1 MFTEVAT
8 EDLLREVR
16 AYDFEAEPAHEFGAS
31 RIDAIVGLDR
41 AIRAAQAEQLAQI
54 AALHQERS
62 EFMGINRGDPT
73 LSVIGEVGM
82 ARNIGPTAAGTQVG
96 LALGLSRLPRVQ
108 ELFAAGQISE
118 PVVRAVVNESVCLA
132 EDDSV
137 ILDGEIA
144 PQLPGLTPVRARQL
158 TARAVIRIDAD
169 AARERAQR
177 NRADQRVSMFPDT
190 DGIAIL
196 QVRGPAEQIVAAHT
210 ALDDWARALRADG
223 DGRTVGQ
230 IMTQTLVERV
240 TGQRYADDLGVE
252 VQLVMDAPTLMGE
265 GGEPVDLV
273 GYGPIS
279 PAVADDIIAM
289 APDPTIRRLL
299 VDPVDGTLLVREPRR
314 RHFDAPT
321 SGHIRARDRRCR
333 QPGCDLKIRHNDHIH
348 AHIDGGVS
356 TTDNGQGLC
365 VRSHTLKHLP
375 GWMVTSKGKATI
387 WRTPTG
393 HTYISHPPPLLP
405 KDQPRHL
412 RQ

>member
-1 MFTEVAT
+1 MFSEVAT

-16 AYDFEAEPAHEFGAS
+16 AYDFEGEPEHEFGAS

-41 AIRAAQAEQLAQI
+41 VLRAVQAEQLAQI
-54 AALHQERS
+54 AALHDERV
-62 EFMGINRGDPT
+62 EFMGISRGDPS

-82 ARNIGPTAAGTQVG
+82 ARNTGPAAAGTLVG
-96 LALGLSRLPRVQ
+96 LALRLQELPRVK

-118 PVVRAVVNESVCLA
+118 PVVRAVVNESVSLGA
-132 EDDSV
+132 DDLV
-137 ILDGEIA
+137 ILDGEVA
-144 PQLPGLTPVRARQL
+144 RRLPGLTPREAGRL

-210 ALDDWARALRADG
+210 ALDDWARASRAAG
-223 DGRTVGQ
+223 DERTVGQ

-240 TGQRYADDLGVE
+240 TGRRYAEDTNVE
-252 VQLVMDAPTLMGE
+252 VQLVMDAPTLLGD
-265 GGEPVDLV
+265 GGEPVDLI

-279 PAVADDIIAM
+279 PSVADDILAQ
-289 APDPTIRRLL
+289 APNAWIRRLL
-299 VDPVDGTLLVREPRR
+299 VDPIDGTLVVREPRR
-314 RHFDAPT
+314 RHFDPT
-321 SGHIRARDRRCR
+321 TANHIRTRDRRCR

-348 AHIDGGVS
+348 AHIDGGLS

-365 VRSHTLKHLP
+365 VRSHTIKHLP
-375 GWMVTSKGKATI
+375 GWTVTSKGKATT
-387 WRTPTG
+387 WKTPTG
-393 HTYISHPPPLLP
+393 HTYVSHPPPLLP
-405 KDQPRHL
+405 KDQPGHL